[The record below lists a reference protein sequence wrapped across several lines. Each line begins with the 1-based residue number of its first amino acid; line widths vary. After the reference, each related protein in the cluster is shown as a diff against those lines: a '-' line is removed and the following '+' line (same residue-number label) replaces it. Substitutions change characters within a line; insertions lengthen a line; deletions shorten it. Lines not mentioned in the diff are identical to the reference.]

1 MTHRLASAFAVVL
14 LAASP
19 ALAQMEPSREL
30 ELGGGWFQDNP
41 LDVDDIG
48 VVPSGPSVD
57 LAWTTWRN
65 ERTGIAIGVT
75 SILGRDASRWRKQEV
90 GIYGH
95 VTWRWRWVN
104 ADGRGFLH
112 FGVGAGPLL
121 GRESTPVVSWDPE
134 RQTWCYTG
142 ETKHR
147 LGLAFILW
155 HVELMATRTLR
166 DGLDVRVGVSTTPL
180 LYVPITAHPVV
191 MAVWRF

>member
-1 MTHRLASAFAVVL
+1 MTHRLASTFAVVL

-75 SILGRDASRWRKQEV
+75 SILGRDASRWEEA
-90 GIYGH
+90 G
-95 VTWRWRWVN
+95 
-104 ADGRGFLH
+104 GRHLR
-112 FGVGAGPLL
+112 A
-121 GRESTPVVSWDPE
+121 RD
-134 RQTWCYTG
+134 
-142 ETKHR
+142 
-147 LGLAFILW
+147 LAL
-155 HVELMATRTLR
+155 
-166 DGLDVRVGVSTTPL
+166 
-180 LYVPITAHPVV
+180 
-191 MAVWRF
+191 AVW

>member
-1 MTHRLASAFAVVL
+1 MTHRLASALAVVL

-19 ALAQMEPSREL
+19 ALAQMEASREL

-65 ERTGIAIGVT
+65 GRTGIAVGVT
-75 SILGRDASRWRKQEV
+75 SILGRDASRWRKEV

-104 ADGRGFLH
+104 ADGRGFFH
-112 FGVGAGPLL
+112 VGVGAGPLF
-121 GRESTPVVSWDPE
+121 GRESITVVEWDPE
-134 RQTWCYTG
+134 RQTWSYTG

-147 LGLAFILW
+147 LGLAAILW

-166 DGLDVRVGVSTTPL
+166 DGLDLRVGVSTTPL
-180 LYVPITAHPVV
+180 LYVPITAHPVL